1 MTASGRG
8 LRAGV
13 APPARASRLM
23 VPPHGLY
30 FLAHPQDFLA
40 HPQASGHAGDPES
53 PALTAPPSLPA
64 VRAGTLGGQPR
75 AGSATL

>member
-8 LRAGV
+8 FRAGV

-30 FLAHPQDFLA
+30 LLA

-64 VRAGTLGGQPR
+64 V
-75 AGSATL
+75 